1 MLKILQKSIFLLAM
15 NLVVV
20 FATGSLNALE
30 AKPLV
35 SVSIPPQEYFVKKIA
50 GDTLDVNVIVPAGTD
65 EHNFDFKPSTMQ
77 RLEKSDIY
85 FTIGLEF
92 EKPMLYKFKNLFK
105 KLQIVD
111 TRANI
116 KVLYTSAENNY
127 DDDAHD
133 KHAGHGHA
141 EHSHKHTPAVFKESQ
156 VKNRT
161 LSDYAGE
168 FQSVYPL
175 LKDGSLDDVFYF
187 KALNTEKTAK
197 DIKKYY
203 EIGYKSDIDKIIISD
218 STMTFIKGKEKLS
231 GSYAYK
237 GFKIFTYKSGKM
249 GVRYQFENTDKGSK
263 APKFVQFSDHNIEP
277 TKTSHFHIFFGDES
291 FEKLNKEMD
300 NWPTFYTTLMKKEQ
314 IIEDLIAHID
324 LGNDPH
330 IWLDPILVKTQANTI
345 TKALIAKYPQN
356 KALYEANLAK
366 FQAEL
371 DALNAEISAL
381 FAKSSNKK
389 FIIYHPSLGYFAAR
403 YDLVQIPVEFE
414 GKEPKTRD
422 LQRLI
427 DIGKKEKIKT
437 IFVQKGFPQSAAKSL
452 AKELGA
458 NVDEINHLSEH
469 YADEMRKIARQIS
482 QSK

>member
-1 MLKILQKSIFLLAM
+1 MSKILHKSLFLL
-15 NLVVV
+15 
-20 FATGSLNALE
+20 FISLAFGF

-35 SVSIPPQEYFVKKIA
+35 SVSVPPQKYFVEKIA
-50 GDTLDVNVIVPAGTD
+50 ANTLDINVIIPAGTD
-65 EHNFDFKPSTMQ
+65 EHNFDFKPATMKK
-77 RLEKSDIY
+77 LEKSDIY

-92 EKPMLYKFKNLFK
+92 EKPMLYKFKDLFK
-105 KLQIVD
+105 NLQIVD

-116 KVLYTSAENNY
+116 KALYTSAENDY
-127 DDDAHD
+127 DDGEHD
-133 KHAGHGHA
+133 KHAEHKHEHG

-168 FQSVYPL
+168 FQSVYSL

-197 DIKKYY
+197 DIKQYY
-203 EIGYKSDIDKIIISD
+203 EIGYKSDIDKIIISKD
-218 STMTFIKGKEKLS
+218 SMTFIKGKEKLS

-300 NWPTFYTTLMKKEQ
+300 NWPTFYTASMKKEQ

-330 IWLDPILVKTQANTI
+330 IWLDPILVKIQASTI
-345 TKALIAKYPQN
+345 AKALIAKYPQH

-381 FAKSSNKK
+381 FEKSKNKK
-389 FIIYHPSLGYFAAR
+389 FIIYHPSLAYFAAR
-403 YDLVQIPVEFE
+403 YHLVQIPVEIE
-414 GKEPKTRD
+414 GKEPKTKD

-427 DIGKKEKIKT
+427 SVAKKENIKT
-437 IFVQKGFPQSAAKSL
+437 IFVQKGFSQNSVKSL
-452 AKELGA
+452 VKELKA
-458 NVDEINHLSEH
+458 SVVELNHLSDDYSKNLLEI
-469 YADEMRKIARQIS
+469 AKKIAQ
-482 QSK
+482 